1 MTDQLDTLDLKALE
15 CFPGRVV
22 RKDLVSTLKGQVNVP
37 TYVLEYL
44 LGKYCASGD
53 EEIIQAGLQEVKRV
67 LNEHYVHPDQS
78 EWFKAQVREKSRHRV
93 IDKVKVRPVETEDK
107 SWAQLVNLGIDR
119 VYIGDDLVNR
129 YERLLGGG
137 VWAVVDLAY
146 DPMLVHRCELRPFA
160 IAELR
165 PIQLAGG
172 RPLEEVQEGR
182 AHLSR
187 DEWLDLILRSVGI
200 EPLSLPHRL
209 KMLYLARLIPLV
221 ESNW

>member
-1 MTDQLDTLDLKALE
+1 MTDQLDTLDIKALE
-15 CFPGRVV
+15 CFHGRVV
-22 RKDLVSTLKGQVNVP
+22 RKDLASTLKGQVNVP

-67 LNEHYVHPDQS
+67 LTEHYVHPDQS

-93 IDKVKVRPVETEDK
+93 IDKVKVRLVETEDK

-137 VWAVVDLAY
+137 VWAVVDL
-146 DPMLVHRCELRPFA
+146 RCWSTGVNCAPS
-160 IAELR
+160 
-165 PIQLAGG
+165 
-172 RPLEEVQEGR
+172 PLLNS
-182 AHLSR
+182 A
-187 DEWLDLILRSVGI
+187 
-200 EPLSLPHRL
+200 P
-209 KMLYLARLIPLV
+209 
-221 ESNW
+221 SNWLVAALLRKCRKGGPTCPGTNGWT